1 MCDRDT
7 NPERPNILD
16 VAPRV
21 RVADWEAI
29 GIMSVALAVPG
40 IFVLSFLYSLFS

>member
-1 MCDRDT
+1 MCTPPADHE
-7 NPERPNILD
+7 PPSIHD
-16 VAPRV
+16 VAPQV